1 MNDRNFQREMDKRLE
16 NATPDTTLLLHA
28 CCAPC
33 SSYCLTYLKG
43 KVKIKIYYYNPN
55 IVDGDEYRK
64 RADELKRLVDI
75 INEEGV
81 ADDTKEEAS
90 KTGQVDSGHKDESIE
105 FLEGPHEP
113 EKFLEAVKGLENE
126 PEGGARCA
134 KCFELRL
141 REAARKAKAE
151 GALLLTTTLTIS
163 PLKNATLI
171 NEIGERVAMEEGLE
185 WLPSDFK
192 KKEGYKQS
200 VELSEKYGLYRQNF
214 CGCPFSLRN

>member
-33 SSYCLTYLKG
+33 SSYCLTYLKD
-43 KVKIKIYYYNPN
+43 KVKIKVYYYNPN

-64 RADELKRLVDI
+64 RADELKRLVNI

-90 KTGQVDSGHKDESIE
+90 KTGQVASGHKDASIE

-113 EKFLEAVKGLENE
+113 EKFLDAVKGLENE
-126 PEGGARCA
+126 PEGGARCT

-171 NEIGERVAMEEGLE
+171 NEIGERVAGEEGLE